1 MRALFDGRLS
11 GMARSSPEHRETVL
25 TFVDVVGSGHG
36 AAAENIAES
45 LLPAPK

>member
-1 MRALFDGRLS
+1 MVGCLEWHDHR
-11 GMARSSPEHRETVL
+11 RS
-25 TFVDVVGSGHG
+25 SGHG

>member
-1 MRALFDGRLS
+1 MVGCLEWHDP
-11 GMARSSPEHRETVL
+11 SPEHRETVL

-36 AAAENIAES
+36 AAAENIAAS